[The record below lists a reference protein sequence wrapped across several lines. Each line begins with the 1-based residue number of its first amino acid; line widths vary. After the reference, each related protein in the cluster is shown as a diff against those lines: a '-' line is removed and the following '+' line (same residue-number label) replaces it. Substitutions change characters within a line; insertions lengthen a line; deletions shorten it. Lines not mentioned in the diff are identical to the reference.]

1 MFNSLREELE
11 TTVTPLLR
19 DIVEDARTL
28 LQQEAQL
35 VRAEVREEVTR
46 MRQAFLLIAAGGV
59 VIVIAVAMC
68 AVMAA
73 LLLSGEWLHLPQ
85 WMAFGI
91 VATVMALIGGILAYI
106 GGKKLEAAR
115 ESSERSMNTL
125 REGMRW
131 MQRTM

>member
-11 TTVTPLLR
+11 TTDTPLLR